1 MHIIQRQ
8 AGAPLNIGIC
18 REGRVCTHCRVP
30 RPPEVRL
37 ETCCSSVKTVR
48 HQLIK
53 AWQAEE
59 CPQPPGWD
67 FSNLEPRMTES
78 TEPWE
83 LSGEYRAALRRAT
96 RVLDM
101 GTGGGEYL
109 LSFADLLPADTV
121 ATEAWSPNVAAA
133 QHSLAPYG
141 IDVVEYGAPDDD
153 VDALSMPFEDGRFD
167 LVLNRHESYSP
178 REVARV
184 LEPEG
189 MFLTQQVGGDECGE
203 LAEWLGAHN
212 ELPQVNLT
220 AFRDQLQEAGFQVLD
235 GAEHIGAYTFDDVGA
250 LVAYLQLVPWETPDD
265 FTVAGY
271 ADRLLTLHES
281 TGGGPLV
288 LTRKRFWIKAQRI

>member
-1 MHIIQRQ
+1 M
-8 AGAPLNIGIC
+8 
-18 REGRVCTHCRVP
+18 
-30 RPPEVRL
+30 
-37 ETCCSSVKTVR
+37 
-48 HQLIK
+48 
-53 AWQAEE
+53 
-59 CPQPPGWD
+59 
-67 FSNLEPRMTES
+67 
-78 TEPWE
+78 
-83 LSGEYRAALRRAT
+83 
-96 RVLDM
+96 
-101 GTGGGEYL
+101 
-109 LSFADLLPADTV
+109 